1 MNLANHRR
9 IRAEVMK
16 VGKNRVWFDKKQLA
30 EIKEAITKQ
39 DIRTLVSKN
48 VIQARPEVGNS
59 RVRARKRILQR
70 RKGRQ
75 QGKGTR
81 KGKRTARLS
90 RKGAW
95 MVHVRSQRRFIKE
108 LKSKNLIDVSTY
120 RNLYGKVKGHYF
132 RNKRHIKLY
141 LTERHLFVQNQA
153 K

>member
-48 VIQARPEVGNS
+48 VIQARTEVGNS

-108 LKSKNLIDVSTY
+108 LKSKNLIDVST
-120 RNLYGKVKGHYF
+120 
-132 RNKRHIKLY
+132 
-141 LTERHLFVQNQA
+141 
-153 K
+153 